1 MKDFP
6 ETFQDFID
14 NFATETQCRE
24 YMSKIKWVNGFV
36 CPKCKNKEAWNM
48 GKCVKRCKECR
59 SDISVM
65 KDTVFEQS
73 KMPLRIWFQT
83 MWYMVSQKQG
93 VSAFGL
99 AKLLGIKRA
108 TTVWNMMQ
116 KIRGVMVKTSPNMLS
131 GLVEIDEVFLGGVRT
146 GKRGRG
152 AEGKTLI
159 LVAVE
164 DKGKAGFG
172 RIRMQIIQNATEKTL
187 RKAIQE
193 MVAVGS
199 TIRTDQHRG
208 YPIITKHGYMHVPI
222 AKVAHELGEDN
233 TPLVHRVASLLKR
246 WLLGTHQGGVHSEHL
261 TSYLNEYTFRFN
273 RRTSK
278 SRGRLF
284 YGLVQNM
291 ISSGGGR

>member
-1 MKDFP
+1 
-6 ETFQDFID
+6 
-14 NFATETQCRE
+14 
-24 YMSKIKWVNGFV
+24 
-36 CPKCKNKEAWNM
+36 
-48 GKCVKRCKECR
+48 
-59 SDISVM
+59 
-65 KDTVFEQS
+65 
-73 KMPLRIWFQT
+73 
-83 MWYMVSQKQG
+83 
-93 VSAFGL
+93 
-99 AKLLGIKRA
+99 
-108 TTVWNMMQ
+108 MQ

-131 GLVEIDEVFLGGVRT
+131 GLVEIDEVFLGGVRA

-172 RIRMQIIQNATEKTL
+172 RIRMKIIQNATEKTL
-187 RKAIQE
+187 LKAIQE

-199 TIRTDQHRG
+199 TIRTDQHKG
-208 YPIITKHGYMHVPI
+208 YPIITKHGYIHIPT

-246 WLLGTHQGGVHSEHL
+246 WLLGTHQGGVHPEHM

-291 ISSGGGR
+291 INSGGGR